1 MEPIPSYNLLQSIDP
16 TKVKVPI
23 SERKLNTHPYTQT
36 HS

>member
-23 SERKLNTHPYTQT
+23 SERKLKHTHEFTRK
-36 HS
+36 